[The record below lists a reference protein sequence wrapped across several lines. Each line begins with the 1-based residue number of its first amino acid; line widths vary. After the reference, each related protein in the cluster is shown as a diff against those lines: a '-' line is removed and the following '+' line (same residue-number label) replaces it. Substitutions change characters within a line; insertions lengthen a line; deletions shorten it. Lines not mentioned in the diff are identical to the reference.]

1 MSANVSRFNQYQ
13 GYSQAIYDGYVRH
26 SDYLARSD
34 GTKLAYDLLLPT
46 RRGAPANE
54 SLPVLLMHTT
64 YLRAVKM
71 VEDGKIL
78 LDGLSALSWVARTS
92 LRLRAKFTQDG
103 HVGDMVFRERW
114 LKGLIECGYAIVV
127 VERSGTGA
135 SGGMISASFR
145 EVAREADE
153 ILDWIAAQPWCDGNI
168 GMIGTSMV
176 AMAQYAAASAG
187 NPHLKAILPCASGF
201 DMYGSVIY
209 PGGVYCAGF
218 ANVLSGSTGVLEKMI
233 VPIDSDAGGAQLAE
247 ILKERGERTL
257 SDVTGR
263 SFKQAPFR
271 DSANP
276 QPGGGML
283 WEDQGLYNLLDR
295 INRSGVAVY
304 NSVGWFDLF
313 SRDGLLWHANLTV
326 PRRLHIRPLFHN
338 QMGKF
343 QRDLDFAAEAHR
355 WFDYWLRG
363 IDNGIIDEPP
373 IHYYVMGA
381 KDSSVWRT
389 SNLWPLPNQ
398 QLQRFY
404 LAEGKTGSVASANDG
419 FLRLRTPIKPEAFD
433 AYAVDYSTT
442 SGVHARWSAVLKGG
456 AYPELRANDEKG
468 LTYTTPPLDSDVEI
482 TGHPIVNL
490 WIISEAPDLDVFAYL
505 EEVPSDGGAW
515 YITEGNLRA
524 SHRLLNELPIN
535 NIGLPYH
542 RSYEE
547 DVTPVPAGE
556 PVKLVFDMLPTSKL
570 LRKGNRIRLTITCAD
585 ADNFETL
592 VLDPPPE
599 IHVLRCATHASF
611 IELPIIPACQTAA
624 GAGC

>member
-1 MSANVSRFNQYQ
+1 MSAKVSRFNQYQ
-13 GYSQAIYDGYVRH
+13 GYSQAIYDGYVRR
-26 SDYLARSD
+26 SDYLALSD
-34 GTKLAYDLLLPT
+34 GTRLAYDLLLPT
-46 RRGAPANE
+46 RRGAPAKAP
-54 SLPVLLMHTT
+54 LPVLLIHTT
-64 YLRAVKM
+64 YLRAVNM
-71 VEDGKIL
+71 VEGGKIL
-78 LDGLSALSWVARTS
+78 LEGLSTLSWMARTS
-92 LRLRAKFTQDG
+92 LRLRARFAQDG
-103 HVGDMVFRERW
+103 HIGDMVFRERW
-114 LKGLIECGYAIVV
+114 LKGLIDSGYAIVA

-135 SGGMISASFR
+135 SGGIISASFE

-153 ILDWIAAQPWCDGNI
+153 VIDWIAAQPWCDGNI
-168 GMIGTSMV
+168 GMIGTSMA

-187 NPHLKAILPCASGF
+187 NPHLKAILPCASSF
-201 DMYGSVIY
+201 DMYGSVVY
-209 PGGVYCAGF
+209 PGGVYCTGF
-218 ANVLSGSTGVLEKMI
+218 ANVLSGSTGALETMI
-233 VPIDSDAGGAQLAE
+233 VPVDSDAGGAQLAE

-257 SDVTGR
+257 GHVTAK

-276 QPGGGML
+276 HPRGSML
-283 WEDQGLYNLLDR
+283 WEDQALYNLLDR

-304 NSVGWFDLF
+304 NSAGWFDIF

-326 PRRLHIRPLFHN
+326 PHRLHVRPLLHN

-355 WFDYWLRG
+355 WFDYWLKG
-363 IDNGIIDEPP
+363 IANGIMDEPS

-381 KDSSVWRT
+381 KDSSVWRA
-389 SNLWPLPNQ
+389 SSQWPLPNQ
-398 QLQRFY
+398 QTRRFY
-404 LAEGKTGSVASANDG
+404 LAEGRTGSVASANDG
-419 FLRLRTPIKPEAFD
+419 FLRLRLPSKPEAFD
-433 AYAVDYSTT
+433 AYTVDYSTT

-468 LTYTTPPLDSDVEI
+468 MTYTTPPLDSDVEI

-490 WIISEAPDLDVFAYL
+490 WITTEAPDLDVFACL
-505 EEVPSDGGAW
+505 QEVQSDGGAW

-524 SHRLLNELPIN
+524 SHRLLNQPSFDN
-535 NIGLPYH
+535 MGLPYH

-556 PVKLVFDMLPTSKL
+556 PVALVFDLLPTSKL

-585 ADNFETL
+585 ADNFETP

-599 IHVLRCATHASF
+599 IVVLRCASHVSF
-611 IELPIIPACQTAA
+611 IELPIVPVR
-624 GAGC
+624 